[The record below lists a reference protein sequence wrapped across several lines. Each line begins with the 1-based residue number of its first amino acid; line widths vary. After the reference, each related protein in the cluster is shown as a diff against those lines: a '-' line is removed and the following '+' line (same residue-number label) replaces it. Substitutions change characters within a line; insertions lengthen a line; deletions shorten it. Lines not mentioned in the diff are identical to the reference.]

1 MTMLKKLV
9 RNQPS
14 PARTLREAGDRARD
28 LKNWPAA
35 SQAYRT
41 YLDAQPDDAGIWV
54 QYGHAQKEQGLLTE
68 AEAAYRKAAAAE
80 PTDADT
86 RLHLAQLLK
95 QLNQPRQAAAMFREV
110 LELAP
115 TGEVVTE
122 LRDLGYASDVQ
133 TILDSRPMQTALNGR
148 YIELKDLFQYLSLHT
163 TVTGITRVT
172 LGLISYILEEMDEG
186 EAADYHFVHQFGD
199 AEGVLLISKVKMRR
213 IVQLAMGEV
222 PDLAAMQAL
231 LSETKATSQLT
242 RLEKGQVYL
251 IVGAFWEFVA
261 NPSWLGSLKQRGV
274 IVGAYIYDLIPIT
287 HAHYCMAAL
296 TDAFT
301 CAFAETAR
309 MLDFALAISE
319 FVARQVTDYVSQH
332 GIKPFPTIAVPLAH
346 ELRFETER
354 SRRRLVASSKLA
366 ELDDAPFVL
375 CVCTI
380 EARKNHIYLFY
391 IWQRMI
397 EMGIEVPDLV
407 FVGRPGW
414 RIQDLMDQIDASR
427 NLGGRLHILYGL
439 SDEGLGALYDRCLFT
454 VFPSFVEGW
463 GLPVGESLAR
473 GKVCVASST
482 SSLPEVG
489 GDFAIYVDPFNL
501 ESGLKVISGLITDPS
516 SLKKREQHLRSS
528 FTARTW
534 KDVGRDFFEKIDSVI
549 AASQKQQQKS
559 REVYAPNLEAGE
571 ILDVATMNNVGS
583 RGASYVANPV
593 RLAFAE
599 GWRVVEASGTW
610 MLESTAKLR
619 LQTQCRPGQP
629 VAVLLHVGTSPRVS
643 EHNTIRVSASGPFSK
658 RRGQMKSQY
667 SKVAGTNTDWWI
679 RLIGEV
685 DESGCLSVYLRVE
698 GQVVSPNKADMPVAL
713 RLHAIGYA
721 ASDDV
726 MGRLSLLEQVL
737 LKQ

>member
-1 MTMLKKLV
+1 MTMLKRLV
-9 RNQPS
+9 RNQAS
-14 PARTLREAGDRARD
+14 PAKTLREAGDRARD
-28 LKNWPAA
+28 TRNWPAA
-35 SQAYRT
+35 SDAYRA
-41 YLDAQPDDAGIWV
+41 YLDAQPGDSGIWV

-68 AEAAYRKAAAAE
+68 AEAAYRKAAAAD

-86 RLHLAQLLK
+86 RLHLAHLLK

-122 LRDLGYASDVQ
+122 LRDLGYVSDVQ
-133 TILDSRPMQTALNGR
+133 TILNSRPMQVALNGR
-148 YIELKDLFQYLSLHT
+148 YIELKDLFQYLMSHT

-172 LGLISYILEEMDEG
+172 LGLVYYILEEMDEG
-186 EAADYHFVHQFGD
+186 DAAAYHFVQQFGD
-199 AEGVLLISKVKMRR
+199 AEGVLLISKEKMRR
-213 IVQLAMGEV
+213 VVQMAMSEA

-231 LSETKATSQLT
+231 LSEIRATSQLI
-242 RLEKGQVYL
+242 RLEQGQLYL

-309 MLDFALAISE
+309 LLDFALTISE
-319 FVARQVTDYVSQH
+319 FIAQQVTDYVSQH
-332 GIKPFPTIAVPLAH
+332 GIKPFPTMAVPLAH

-354 SRRRLVASSKLA
+354 SRRRLVASSKLD

-397 EMGIEVPDLV
+397 DMGIEVPDLV

-414 RIQDLMDQIDASR
+414 RIQDLMEQIDASR

-439 SDEGLGALYDRCLFT
+439 SDEDLGALYDRCLFT

-473 GKVCVASST
+473 GKVCVSSST

-501 ESGLKVISGLITDPS
+501 DSGFKAISGLITDPS
-516 SLKKREQHLRSS
+516 SLKRREQHLRSS
-528 FTARTW
+528 FIARTW
-534 KDVGRDFFEKIDSVI
+534 KDVGRDFFAGIDSVVT
-549 AASQKQQQKS
+549 ANQQQQEP
-559 REVYAPNLEAGE
+559 RTLYAPTLDAGE
-571 ILDVATMNNVGS
+571 ILDVATMNNVGA

-599 GWRVVEASGTW
+599 GWRVVESSGTW

-619 LQTQCRPGQP
+619 LQTHCRPGQP
-629 VAVLLHVGTSPRVS
+629 LSVLLHVGTSPWVG
-643 EHNTIRVSASGPFSK
+643 EHNTVRISASGPFSR
-658 RRGQMKSQY
+658 RRGQAKSQY
-667 SKVAGTNTDWWI
+667 SKLAAPSTNWWI
-679 RLIGEV
+679 RMTGEV
-685 DESGCLSVYLRVE
+685 DELGCLTVYFRTE
-698 GQVVSPNKADMPVAL
+698 GTVVPPDKSDVPVAL
-713 RLHAIGYA
+713 RLYAVGYA

-737 LKQ
+737 LEQ